1 MKEKL
6 AKIIRVSTV
15 APVFSAIIL
24 FALLMQKTFSVAE
37 LVTAA
42 ICLIALPLLP
52 YPLHAIIPPLKAKGR
67 KCQRNMAIIFSVAGY
82 VVFATLGLALG
93 FSPEIKVLA
102 FTYLFSGILIGVT
115 SLTPL
120 KCSGHACG
128 ISGPIVY
135 LCYFVSPYFAF
146 LALTLVTVAWSSI
159 ALKRHTALEL
169 IGGIL
174 VPIVAFAIAVLLFA
188 T

>member
-1 MKEKL
+1 MKERL

-15 APVFSAIIL
+15 APFFSAIIL
-24 FALLMQKTFSVAE
+24 FALLMQKSFSVAE

-52 YPLHAIIPPLKAKGR
+52 YLLHAVIPPLKAKGR
-67 KCQRNMAIIFSVAGY
+67 KCQRNLAIIFSVAGY

-102 FTYLFSGILIGVT
+102 FTYLFSGILIGIT

-146 LALTLVTVAWSSI
+146 LALTLVPVVWSSI
-159 ALKRHTALEL
+159 TLKRHTALEL
-169 IGGIL
+169 VGGIL
-174 VPIVAFAIAVLLFA
+174 VPIVAFAISVLLFA
-188 T
+188 A